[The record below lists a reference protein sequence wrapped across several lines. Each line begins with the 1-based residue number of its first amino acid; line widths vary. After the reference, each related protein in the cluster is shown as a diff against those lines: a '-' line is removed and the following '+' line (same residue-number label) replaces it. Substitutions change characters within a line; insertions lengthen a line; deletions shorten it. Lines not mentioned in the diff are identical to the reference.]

1 MMHWGHPCRH
11 KVTLFLGDIGLITL
25 VSVAGWYVY
34 PAGTSDAVQKALSLA
49 VLLTTFVGALYVF
62 DLYSMA
68 EFNRLGMLFRV
79 MIAVGL
85 ASVLCNAFFHLF
97 QLQIPGSRSM
107 ELCAAILPVAAYVW
121 RRSYLHNS
129 LQYEMPERLVA
140 IGTARDTEI
149 LKATINPTNPRYDLL
164 GMFRAEPDWR
174 RGFEKQVDAEGLR
187 YVSGAADVAASP
199 SYSVTATA
207 MAAATAVAMARE
219 PEIAVCVMELP
230 LGIAEAA
237 ERSEAAEGAE
247 VVADV
252 VPNLTPDRA
261 PDLVPDLGAATPE
274 NLLRVVATQ
283 DVKAIVVRNDAMT
296 FELAEVLTRL
306 RFNGIQVYSLP
317 DFCMRSSE
325 ELPLEILNEFWL
337 CVADG
342 FDLLQARFFR
352 RVKRLADVV
361 LAAAGLAA
369 AAPFML
375 AAAVAVWLDSPG
387 PILFRQQRVGWMGRP
402 FELLKFRS
410 MGVGAEKGRG
420 AQWAVVNDPRVTKVG
435 RILRKTHFDELPQM
449 INILRGEMSFVGPRP
464 ERPEFV
470 GLLNESI
477 GFYHLR
483 HYVLPGITGWAQ
495 VNYPYGASMD
505 DARRKLQYDLYYV
518 CNASPLLDLR
528 TLLRTARVVLFRRGS
543 R

>member
-11 KVTLFLGDIGLITL
+11 KVALFLGDIGLITL
-25 VSVAGWYVY
+25 FSVAGWYVH
-34 PAGTSDAVQKALSLA
+34 PAGTSDAMQKALSLA
-49 VLLTTFVGALYVF
+49 VLLSTFVGAIYVF

-68 EFNRLGMLFRV
+68 EFNGLATLFRV
-79 MIAVGL
+79 MIAVGA
-85 ASVLCNAFFHLF
+85 ASVLCNALFHLF

-107 ELCAAILPVAAYVW
+107 EICGVILPVAAYVW
-121 RRSYLHNS
+121 RRCYLRNS
-129 LQYEMPERLVA
+129 LQYAMPERLVA

-149 LKATINPTNPRYDLL
+149 LKATIDPTNPRYDLL
-164 GMFRAEPDWR
+164 GMFCAEPDR
-174 RGFEKQVDAEGLR
+174 QRGFDKQMGAEGLR
-187 YVSGAADVAASP
+187 YVSEAADVPESS
-199 SYSVTATA
+199 SYSATATA
-207 MAAATAVAMARE
+207 VVMVRE

-230 LGIAEAA
+230 TESAEAA
-237 ERSEAAEGAE
+237 ERPAALESTE
-247 VVADV
+247 VVI
-252 VPNLTPDRA
+252 
-261 PDLVPDLGAATPE
+261 DLVPDLGAATPE
-274 NLLRVVATQ
+274 NVARVVTMQ

-337 CVADG
+337 CMADG

-352 RVKRLADVV
+352 RLKRLADLF
-361 LAAAGLAA
+361 LASVGLLVAS
-369 AAPFML
+369 PFML
-375 AAAVAVWLDSPG
+375 AAAIAIRLDSPG

-402 FELLKFRS
+402 FELVKFRS
-410 MGVGAEKGRG
+410 MTVEAEKARG
-420 AQWAVVNDPRVTKVG
+420 AQWAEVNDPRVTKVG
-435 RILRKTHFDELPQM
+435 GILRKTHFDELPQM

-477 GFYHLR
+477 SFYRLR

-495 VNYPYGASMD
+495 VNYRYGASMD

>member
-1 MMHWGHPCRH
+1 MHWGHPCRH

-79 MIAVGL
+79 TITVGA
-85 ASVLCNAFFHLF
+85 ASVLCNAFVHLF

-107 ELCAAILPVAAYVW
+107 EMCAAILPVAAYVW
-121 RRSYLHNS
+121 RKCYLHNS
-129 LQYEMPERLVA
+129 FQYGMPERLVA

-149 LKATINPTNPRYDLL
+149 LKATIDPMNPRYDLL

-187 YVSGAADVAASP
+187 CVSGAADIAASP
-199 SYSVTATA
+199 AYSVTATA
-207 MAAATAVAMARE
+207 MAEAATAVVALARE
-219 PEIAVCVMELP
+219 PETAVCVIELP

-237 ERSEAAEGAE
+237 EGGEAVGGL
-247 VVADV
+247 
-252 VPNLTPDRA
+252 VPELVPELVSDRA

-283 DVKAIVVRNDAMT
+283 EVKAIVVRNDAMT

-361 LAAAGLAA
+361 LAATGLVA

-470 GLLNESI
+470 GLLKESI
-477 GFYHLR
+477 SLYHLR

>member
-1 MMHWGHPCRH
+1 MHWGHPCRD
-11 KVTLFLGDIGLITL
+11 KVSLFLGDIGLITL
-25 VSVAGWYVY
+25 FSVAGWYVH
-34 PAGTSDAVQKALSLA
+34 PAGTSDAMQKALSLA
-49 VLLTTFVGALYVF
+49 VLLPTFVGALYVF

-68 EFNRLGMLFRV
+68 EFNRLGTLFKA
-79 MIAVGL
+79 MIAVGA

-121 RRSYLHNS
+121 RRCYQRNS
-129 LQYEMPERLVA
+129 LQYGMPEGLVA

-149 LKATINPTNPRYDLL
+149 LKATIDPMNPRYDLL
-164 GMFRAEPDWR
+164 GMFCAEPDWQ
-174 RGFEKQVDAEGLR
+174 RGFERQVDAEGWR
-187 YVSGAADVAASP
+187 NVGTAAEVSAASW
-199 SYSVTATA
+199 SYPAGTA
-207 MAAATAVAMARE
+207 MAMARDQE
-219 PEIAVCVMELP
+219 TAVCVMELP
-230 LGIAEAA
+230 VVESAAVAE
-237 ERSEAAEGAE
+237 SAEGAE
-247 VVADV
+247 GAEGE
-252 VPNLTPDRA
+252 
-261 PDLVPDLGAATPE
+261 PDLVPDLGRATPE
-274 NLLRVVATQ
+274 NLLRVVAAQ

-325 ELPLEILNEFWL
+325 ELPLEVLNEFWL

-361 LAAAGLAA
+361 LAAAGLLVAFPFMIAA
-369 AAPFML
+369 AIAIR
-375 AAAVAVWLDSPG
+375 LDSPG

-410 MGVGAEKGRG
+410 MRVGAEKGRG
-420 AQWAVVNDPRVTKVG
+420 AQWAAVDDPRVTKVG
-435 RILRKTHFDELPQM
+435 SFLRKTHFDELPQM

-470 GLLNESI
+470 GLLNESVS
-477 GFYHLR
+477 FYHLR